1 MILLEQ
7 ERLLGSRPSVI
18 CDIVIAFVRACTI
31 AIVMPRPRRI
41 VLLRLVVLILI
52 VPVAATSASK
62 TSSGRSIVSIT
73 DLRALQEETALV
85 LLKLTIVHSLAT
97 DWTPDRPASAL
108 ALLVVLT
115 MADATL
121 TIDNLLVVCDVINF
135 ALVEHHMVILG
146 AAIAQRCAPVA
157 VYERGQL
164 AQIVNGLARA
174 QLLESSLIL

>member
-1 MILLEQ
+1 MEQ
-7 ERLLGSRPSVI
+7 EGLLGSRASVI
-18 CDIVIAFVRACTI
+18 CDIVIALVRACTI
-31 AIVMPRPRRI
+31 AIVMPRRRI
-41 VLLRLVVLILI
+41 VLLSLVVLILI
-52 VPVAATSASK
+52 VPVAAAATSAST
-62 TSSGRSIVSIT
+62 TSSGRAIVIIA

-121 TIDNLLVVCDVINF
+121 TIDDLLVIRNVVF
-135 ALVEHHMVILG
+135 ALVEPHVVILG
-146 AAIAQRCAPVA
+146 TAIAQRCASIA

-164 AQIVNGLARA
+164 A
-174 QLLESSLIL
+174 